1 MRKVEAVDNFF
12 KYIKIEK
19 NFSENTIINYKN
31 DLKQFFNFVL
41 KSKIND
47 FQNVDIRGFIVHLSS
62 KKYSKASVER
72 KIATLKSFF
81 NYLKRE
87 GTLKVNPAENISFPK
102 KDKKLPRFLE
112 VNEINYFLD
121 NIKGDRLED
130 IRDKAIL
137 ETLYSTGIR
146 VSELVNLN
154 VQDVDFQNSL
164 IKVLGKGSKERIVPI
179 GSKAL
184 DSIENY
190 IKNRKSKFN
199 NNEVLFVNKKGKKI
213 NVRTVRYRL
222 NKLTIKYGLSKHIS
236 PHSIRHSF
244 ATHLL
249 DKGADLRSI
258 QELLGHANLTT
269 TQIYTHV
276 TTERLKEVYSKSH
289 PRS

>member
-1 MRKVEAVDNFF
+1 MKKQEAVSNFL

-19 NFSENTIINYKN
+19 NFSENTIINYEN
-31 DLKQFFNFVL
+31 DLKQFFNFV
-41 KSKIND
+41 SKEEINEI
-47 FQNVDIRGFIVHLSS
+47 QNVDIREFIVHLSS
-62 KKYSKASVER
+62 KKYSKSSVER
-72 KIATLKSFF
+72 KIGTLKSFF
-81 NYLKRE
+81 NYLKKE
-87 GTLKVNPAENISFPK
+87 GILKVNPAENISFPK

-112 VNEINYFLD
+112 IDEINYFLD
-121 NIKGDRLED
+121 SIKGNNIED

-154 VQDVDFQNSL
+154 VQDIDFQNSL
-164 IKVLGKGSKERIVPI
+164 VKVLGKGGKERIVPI

-184 DSIENY
+184 DSIKNY
-190 IKNRKSKFN
+190 INNKKFN
-199 NNEVLFVNKKGKKI
+199 SEALFVNKKGKRI
-213 NVRTVRYRL
+213 NVRTIRYIL
-222 NKLTIKYGLSKHIS
+222 NKWIIRCGLSKHIS

-249 DKGADLRSI
+249 NKGADLRSV
-258 QELLGHANLTT
+258 QELLGHSNLAT

-289 PRS
+289 PRA